1 MNRTLRAAL
10 VIARRDY
17 VASVWSRTFLL
28 FLVGPLLPIAAGLF
42 FGTLGTSADRQV
54 THPRVTLIAAGQE
67 ARLIGIAHHALLAR
81 LGADALP
88 DLTVVPPAG
97 DPSAQT
103 RQLLRDA
110 GGAFAVVRADGGGS
124 VLGRPLMIGPRG
136 QIVENGRT
144 IALVL
149 DQARQLQALGAQ
161 APPPVTL
168 MARAVHQAAGNDASA
183 RVLTARIGQLLLM
196 LLTMILAGMLL
207 SNLIEEKSNKVIE
220 VLAAAV
226 PVDAIFIG
234 KLMAML
240 AMSLTGIAVWGAAAG
255 IALFALAPQMAAALP
270 PPAVGWPAFLLLGTL
285 YFVMCYLLLGALFLG
300 IGAQASTVREV
311 QTLSMP
317 VTMAQ
322 MGVVALASTAVGA
335 PNGGLAMAAM
345 AFPWSS
351 PFAMIARAAQVPDF
365 APHLLALTWQAL
377 FIAVIIRVAA
387 GRFRRLVLKSGA
399 PRRGFF
405 ARTR

>member
-1 MNRTLRAAL
+1 MNQILRAAL

-42 FGTLGTSADRQV
+42 FGTIGSGSDRQA
-54 THPRVTLIAAGQE
+54 THPRVAVIAAGQD
-67 ARLIGIAHHALLAR
+67 ARLIGTARHALAAR

-88 DLTVVPPAG
+88 DLSFASPERDAER
-97 DPSAQT
+97 QT
-103 RQLLRDA
+103 RALLRE
-110 GGAFAVVRADGGGS
+110 GGAFAVLRGG
-124 VLGRPLMIGPRG
+124 LDKPLLLGPRG
-136 QIVENGRT
+136 QLAENGRT
-144 IALVL
+144 VALIL
-149 DQARQLQALGAQ
+149 DQARMLRALGAA
-161 APPPVTL
+161 APPPVPL
-168 MARAVHQAAGNDASA
+168 MARAIGAAPRDDAQA
-183 RVLTARIGQLLLM
+183 RMLTARMGQLLLM

-234 KLMAML
+234 KLLAML
-240 AMSLTGIAVWGAAAG
+240 AMSLTGIAVWGGAATV
-255 IALFALAPQMAAALP
+255 ALFAFAPQAAAALP
-270 PPAVGWPAFLLLGTL
+270 APAVGWPAFLMLGTL
-285 YFVMCYLLLGALFLG
+285 YFVMCYLLLGSLFLG
-300 IGAQASTVREV
+300 IGAQAATVREV

-322 MGVVALASTAVGA
+322 MGVVGLASTAVA
-335 PNGGLAMAAM
+335 DPGGTLAMTAM

-351 PFAMIARAAQVPDF
+351 PFAMLARAAQAPQLW
-365 APHLLALTWQAL
+365 PHLLAFGWQAL
-377 FIAVIIRVAA
+377 WVAAIIRIAA

-399 PRRGFF
+399 PRKRLF
-405 ARTR
+405 ARGR